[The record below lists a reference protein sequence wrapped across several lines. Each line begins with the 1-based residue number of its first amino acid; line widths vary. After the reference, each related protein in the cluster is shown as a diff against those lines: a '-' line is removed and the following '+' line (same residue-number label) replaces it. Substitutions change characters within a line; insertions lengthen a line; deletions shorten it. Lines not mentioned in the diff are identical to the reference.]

1 VRNDAVRAQPPHL
14 VGLVVLEV
22 ARKPFHVAVA
32 LEDEDVGGMWVERRS
47 RIQRSWMRIIE
58 PLL

>member
-1 VRNDAVRAQPPHL
+1 M
-14 VGLVVLEV
+14 
-22 ARKPFHVAVA
+22 AVA